1 MIEAN
6 IIKLLKENRN
16 SFVSGEEISHKLNVS
31 RTAIWKH
38 ITHLRQCG
46 YEISATPHTGYC
58 LEKVPDKLL
67 PDEISYGLET
77 KIFGRKIY
85 AYNSADSTN
94 TIAYNLAEQAEPE
107 GALIVAEKQTKGK
120 GRMGRHWVSP
130 QGSGIYMSLILK
142 PKISPTEAGKITL
155 ISSVAVAKTIRKITG
170 LKALIKWPN
179 DVYINDSK
187 VCGILTEMSAE
198 LDLINFIIMGIGINI
213 NTPKSSLPDMA
224 TSLFLET
231 KEKVN
236 RITFLQ
242 SLLGEIEIYY
252 NKLVKGGF
260 SDIINDWRDLSL
272 TLGKRINV
280 EWRKQII
287 QGQAMDI
294 DDSGALIVR
303 DDFGFSHHI
312 LSGDVSVI
320 R

>member
-1 MIEAN
+1 MIETK
-6 IIKLLKENRN
+6 IIELLKESKN
-16 SFVSGEEISHKLNVS
+16 SFVSGEEISRKLNVS

-58 LEKVPDKLL
+58 LDKVPDKLL
-67 PDEISYGLET
+67 ADEIRYGLET
-77 KIFGRKIY
+77 KVLGRKIF
-85 AYNSADSTN
+85 AYNSAASTN
-94 TIAYNLAEQAEPE
+94 TIAYSLAEQLEAE

-142 PKISPTEAGKITL
+142 PKISPAEAGKITL

-170 LKALIKWPN
+170 LAAVIKWPN
-179 DVYINDSK
+179 DVYIGKSK

-198 LDLINFIIMGIGINI
+198 LDRINFIIMGIGINI
-213 NTPKSSLPDMA
+213 NTPKSSLPELA
-224 TSLFLET
+224 TSLFIET
-231 KEKVN
+231 GEKIN
-236 RITFLQ
+236 RIMFLQ
-242 SLLGEIEIYY
+242 KMLVELEIYY
-252 NKLVKGGF
+252 HKLEKGSF
-260 SDIINDWRDLSL
+260 AEIIDAWRDLSM
-272 TLGKRINV
+272 TLGKRIKV
-280 EWRKQII
+280 EWRGQMI

-294 DDSGALIVR
+294 DDMGALIVR

-312 LSGDVSVI
+312 LSGDVSVV

>member
-1 MIEAN
+1 MIEAK
-6 IIKLLKENRN
+6 IIKLLKENKN
-16 SFVSGEEISHKLNVS
+16 SYISGEELSRKLNVS

-38 ITHLRQCG
+38 ITHLRACG
-46 YEISATPHTGYC
+46 YEISASPHTGYS
-58 LEKVPDKLL
+58 LDRVPDKLL

-77 KIFGRKIY
+77 KVLGKKIY

-94 TIAYNLAEQAEPE
+94 IIAYNLAEQSEAE

-130 QGSGIYMSLILK
+130 PGSGIYMSLILK
-142 PKISPTEAGKITL
+142 PKISPAEAGKITL
-155 ISSVAVAKTIRKITG
+155 MSSVAVAKTIRKTTKI
-170 LKALIKWPN
+170 KAEIKWPN
-179 DVYINDSK
+179 DVYIADAK

-198 LDLINFIIMGIGINI
+198 MDMINFIIMGIGINI

-224 TSLFLET
+224 TSLFIET
-231 KEKVN
+231 KQKVN
-236 RITFLQ
+236 RVTFLQ
-242 SLLGEIEIYY
+242 AMLWEIETYY
-252 NKLVKGGF
+252 NKLVKGSF

-272 TLGKRINV
+272 TLGKRIKV
-280 EWRKQII
+280 EWRGKLI

-320 R
+320 S